1 MCSYRN
7 GISDQEYGK
16 KGAGTQCDICTG
28 CGRCAGI
35 ERKVSVLTQSDLEL
49 TWEREGT
56 LENTGKRRLVTVD
69 IGTTTIAMQ
78 LFGTDKS
85 IQDEFVQ
92 INPQVEY
99 GADVISRIQAADNAE
114 AAGRMQESVRE
125 ALCQGLKRFLGKIE
139 PEESLFLV
147 IAANTTM
154 VYLLMGYDV
163 AELGRAPFAASHL
176 KTENIVINVEG
187 VDVSGVILPGL
198 SAFVGGDILSGIYAC
213 RMAEQNELTLLID
226 LGTNGELVLGNQE
239 HIVACATAAG
249 PAFEGGVNRGVWGS
263 DMIRILAELRR
274 KGILD
279 ETGLLADP
287 YFDAGIQVSGVH
299 VTQAAIRAVQL
310 AKGAI
315 HAGIHILAREYGV
328 ALKAIDRV
336 VLAGGFGYYLDPKAA
351 VVIGLLPRVLAE
363 RAVSGGN
370 TALAGA
376 AHVGEQILCQGYPE
390 EFLEEFWKQKGCQ
403 VEIRNLA
410 EQAEFNEL
418 FLQFMELQE
427 I

>member
-1 MCSYRN
+1 MYSYRD
-7 GISDQEYGK
+7 GISDREYGE
-16 KGAGTQCDICTG
+16 KGAGRQCDICTG
-28 CGRCAGI
+28 CGRCAGM
-35 ERKVSVLTQSDLEL
+35 ERKASVLTRSVFGL

-56 LENTGKRRLVTVD
+56 LENADKRRLVTID

-78 LFGTDKS
+78 LFGTDKR
-85 IQDEFVQ
+85 IQDEFVR

-99 GADVISRIQAADNAE
+99 GADVISRIQAAASAE
-114 AAGRMQESVRE
+114 AAGRMRESVRE
-125 ALCQGLKRFLGKIE
+125 VLCQGLKRFLGEIE
-139 PEESLFLV
+139 PEESLFPV

-163 AELGRAPFAASHL
+163 SELGRAPFAASRL
-176 KTENIVINVEG
+176 KAERIVINVEG
-187 VDVSGVILPGL
+187 ISVSGVILPGL
-198 SAFVGGDILSGIYAC
+198 SAFVGGDITSGIHAC
-213 RMAEQNELTLLID
+213 RMAEQKELTLLID

-249 PAFEGGVNRGVWGS
+249 PAFEGGVNRGVWGA

-274 KGILD
+274 SGILD
-279 ETGLLADP
+279 ETGLLIDP

-299 VTQAAIRAVQL
+299 VTQAAVRAVQL

-315 HAGIHILAREYGV
+315 HAGIHILAKEYGV
-328 ALKAIDRV
+328 ALEAIDRV

-351 VVIGLLPRVLAE
+351 AVIGLLPHVLAE
-363 RAVSGGN
+363 RAISGGN

-376 AHVGEQILCQGYPE
+376 ARVGEQILCLGYPE

-403 VEIRNLA
+403 VEIQNLA

-418 FLQFMELQE
+418 FLQFMALEE